1 MDQQMKMREL
11 VQRLNQAAKAYY
23 TDNIEIMS
31 NLEYDRLYDELEELE
46 RQTGIVLAG
55 SPTQRVGYDVV
66 ENLPKVEHVRPMLS
80 LNKTKSVE
88 ELTAFAGA
96 QPVLLSW
103 KLDGL
108 TVVLRYQDGQLVQAV
123 TRGTGTIGEEIT
135 GNARVF
141 EQLPLQIPFRG
152 SLTLRGEAVIR
163 YDDFEKINASIPL
176 IENRYKNPRNLCS
189 GSVRQLDSRIAAAR
203 HIHWLAFG
211 LVSVDG
217 GMEGAL
223 KDEISSSRYSQLQW
237 LQKLGFETVEAH
249 FCTADEVAEKVAYFQ
264 KQISQYPIP
273 SDGLVCEYDDIAYGE
288 SLGST
293 NKFPRNAIAF
303 KWQDETAETVLRDI
317 EWSASRT
324 GSINPVAIFD
334 PVELE
339 GTSVSRASV
348 HNISMVRQLKLGIG
362 DRIKVYKA
370 NMIIPQ
376 ISENLTGSDDV
387 DIPQQCPVCSAA
399 TEFEKTNDTE
409 VLICP
414 NPSCLAKRI
423 KLLTHFVSRNAMN
436 IDGLSEA
443 TLEKLV
449 GAGLLHRLSDIFHLD
464 QYRETIC
471 RLEGLGEKSWSRL
484 AQGIE
489 RSRHVKP
496 AALLYG
502 LGIDGIGQAMA
513 KQVML
518 FCEGSFERLQEAETA
533 QLSSIEGVGEV
544 LAASITAYFK
554 DEDHKEEIKRLL
566 SELELDLA
574 DYRLR
579 ETDEL
584 SLKGLTFVI
593 TGSLSRYPNREALKD
608 EIERLGGKV
617 SGSVSAKTAYL
628 INNDVLS
635 TSGKNKKAK
644 ELGVPIISEE
654 EFIYSF
660 LQGNHV

>member
-1 MDQQMKMREL
+1 MDQQTRMREL
-11 VQRLNQAAKAYY
+11 TQLLNQAAKAYY

-31 NLEYDRLYDELEELE
+31 NFEYDRLYDELAELE
-46 RQTGIVLAG
+46 QQTGIIMAG
-55 SPTQRVGYDVV
+55 SPTQRVGYGVMAT
-66 ENLPKVEHVRPMLS
+66 LPKVEHIRPMLS

-88 ELTAFAGA
+88 ELTVFAGD
-96 QPVLLSW
+96 QPVVLSW

-108 TVVLRYQDGQLVQAV
+108 TVVLHYQDGQLVQAV
-123 TRGTGTIGEEIT
+123 TRGNGSIGEEIT
-135 GNARVF
+135 ANARVF
-141 EQLPLQIPFRG
+141 ENLPLQIPFHKG
-152 SLTLRGEAVIR
+152 SLILRGEAIIR

-189 GSVRQLDSRIAAAR
+189 GSVRQLDSRIAAER
-203 HIHWLAFG
+203 HIRWLAFG
-211 LVSVDG
+211 LVSA
-217 GMEGAL
+217 EGEMD
-223 KDEISSSRYSQLQW
+223 DEILRSRIRQMQW
-237 LQKLGFETVEAH
+237 LRELGFETVEAYL
-249 FCTADEVAEKVAYFQ
+249 CRGDEIAEKVAYFRDAI
-264 KQISQYPIP
+264 KDFSVP
-273 SDGLVCEYDDIAYGE
+273 SDGLVCEYNDIIYGE

-303 KWQDETAETVLRDI
+303 KWQDETAETILREI

-348 HNISMVRQLKLGIG
+348 HNISMVRQLKLGVG
-362 DRIKVYKA
+362 DHIRVYKA

-376 ISENLTGSDDV
+376 ISENLTGSDHIE
-387 DIPQQCPVCSAA
+387 IPAHCPVCAAA
-399 TEFEKTNDTE
+399 TEIEKTNDTE

-449 GAGLLHRLSDIFHLD
+449 GAGLLHRLSDIFQLD
-464 QYRETIC
+464 QYRNIIC
-471 RLEGLGEKSWSRL
+471 KLEGLGEKSWARL
-484 AQGIE
+484 AEGIE

-513 KQVML
+513 KQVMR
-518 FCEGSFERLQEAETA
+518 FCAGSFERLQQATITELA
-533 QLSSIEGVGEV
+533 SVDGVGEV
-544 LAASITAYFK
+544 LATSIAVYFA
-554 DEDHKEEIKRLL
+554 DGAHQEEVRRLL
-566 SELELDLA
+566 HELQLDLSEYQSKGA
-574 DYRLR
+574 
-579 ETDEL
+579 DEL
-584 SLKGLTFVI
+584 RLKGLTFVI
-593 TGSLSRYPNREALKD
+593 TGSLAQFANREALKA

-617 SGSVSAKTAYL
+617 SGSVSSKTSYL

-644 ELGVPIISEE
+644 ELEVPIISEE

-660 LQGNHV
+660 FQGNHV